1 MTRVLS
7 SLMLS
12 TAVVCSVGSVAAN
25 ADVPQRLVGLTEEQ
39 LLSCAGIP
47 AGSMVSG
54 ATTFFQYGEFSERGQ
69 VVALGGSLFVS
80 KRQKGCQA
88 VVSLRN
94 GRVVNVTLK
103 KKGLISGPMACER
116 IFSGC

>member
-1 MTRVLS
+1 MRALVL
-7 SLMLS
+7 LS
-12 TAVVCSVGSVAAN
+12 ACFLGAVAAQ
-25 ADVPQRLVGLTEEQ
+25 ADPSARLIGLTEEQ

-47 AGSMVSG
+47 VGTMVSG

-69 VVALGGSLFVS
+69 IMALGDSLFVA

-88 VVSLRN
+88 IVSLRN

-103 KKGLISGPMACER
+103 KKGLIRGPMACER